1 MGRSDESHEFAAQSN
16 WGRWVEVALIVAV
29 FFAAVGDR
37 PPHVNESHYLCRL
50 KHYWDP
56 SWGAGDLFLESTDT
70 QLVLIWMLGWV
81 TRFASLTTTAW
92 IGRVLAWTA
101 TAWAWQRLSWRV
113 VPRRFASVLSAALM
127 IGLTY
132 YCHFA
137 GEWVVGGVE
146 AKCFA
151 YAFVFMALRDVI
163 DAEWNWA
170 WLWLGAAT
178 AFHPLVGGW
187 SGIICAGI
195 WLIDVWRRLAQSPHP
210 GPRPEGEGERVVH
223 AALALRERVL
233 AMLPGLIVGGA
244 IGLVGIVPALMLTW
258 HVPRDVV
265 AESSRI
271 YVFDRLPH
279 HLAPLTLPS
288 EERTRRLTGHLILLV
303 SMFAM
308 WWLMRGWGGAESEF
322 PVHGATR
329 RSQRRW
335 DLTALVP
342 SHPLHDLGSPLRYTL
357 LFALGALALAA
368 VGLMIEITF
377 QSQPLLAAKWL
388 RYYWFRM
395 TDIAAAMAVAMQI
408 TALVCIGL
416 ERRSLWGVPALV
428 GASVLAAWYP
438 VNACWL
444 RVTSPNSPTDQ
455 KIVDYPAWVEVCDWV
470 VANTPQNAVFITP
483 RLNSSFRWRTGRPE
497 VANRKDIPQD
507 AVSMV
512 EWSRRLKDVYGSEFG
527 GVPYMVDS
535 IADLGD
541 ERVLDMANKYHVQ
554 YVLSDRKQL
563 LKLPIA
569 FWNKEYVVYR
579 IDEQGAG
586 SGR

>member
-1 MGRSDESHEFAAQSN
+1 MGRVEDRREFAAPLKW
-16 WGRWVEVALIVAV
+16 WGWVEVALIVAV
-29 FFAAVGDR
+29 FFAAAGDP

-50 KHYWDP
+50 KHYWNP

-92 IGRVLAWTA
+92 VGRVLAWTA

-113 VPRRFASVLSAALM
+113 VPRRYASVLSAALM
-127 IGLTY
+127 IGLTF

-163 DAEWNWA
+163 DADWNWA

-195 WLIDVWRRLAQSPHP
+195 WVIDVWRRLAGHPHP
-210 GPRPEGEGERVVH
+210 VPLPAGVGAKH
-223 AALALRERVL
+223 ADLSLRSRI
-233 AMLPGLIVGGA
+233 ASMLPGLIAGGA
-244 IGLVGIVPALMLTW
+244 IGLVGVLPALMLTW
-258 HVPRDVV
+258 HVPAEVV
-265 AESSRI
+265 AESNRI

-279 HLAPLTLPS
+279 HLAPLSLPS
-288 EERTRRLTGHLILLV
+288 EERTRRLTGHVILLTT
-303 SMFAM
+303 MFGL
-308 WWLMRGWGGAESEF
+308 WWMMRGLGRDGDES
-322 PVHGATR
+322 TN
-329 RSQRRW
+329 SQRRRG
-335 DLTALVP
+335 LAALDP
-342 SHPLHDLGSPLRYTL
+342 SHPLRYIL
-357 LFALGALALAA
+357 LFALGAVVLAG
-368 VGLMIEITF
+368 VGLTIEITL
-377 QSQPLLAAKWL
+377 QAQPLLAAKLL

-395 TDIAAAMAVAMQI
+395 TDIAAAMAVALQI
-408 TALVCIGL
+408 TVLVCVGL
-416 ERRSLWGVPALV
+416 DRRRLWALPALM
-428 GASVLAAWYP
+428 GAIVLAAWYP
-438 VNACWL
+438 LSACWL
-444 RVTSPNSPTDQ
+444 RITTPNSPTDQ

-470 VANTPQNAVFITP
+470 VANTPPDALFITP

-507 AVSMV
+507 AASIV
-512 EWSRRLKDVYGSEFG
+512 EWSRRLKDVYGTEFG
-527 GVPYMVDS
+527 GLPYLVDS

-541 ERVLDMANKYHVQ
+541 ERVLETAKKYHVQ
-554 YVLSDRKQL
+554 FVLSDRKQL

-569 FWNKEYVVYR
+569 FRNEEYIVYR
-579 IDEQGAG
+579 IEEQGAD

>member
-1 MGRSDESHEFAAQSN
+1 MGRLDESREFAAPSR
-16 WGRWVEVALIVAV
+16 WWVWVEVALIVAV

-50 KHYWDP
+50 KHYWNP

-70 QLVLIWMLGWV
+70 QLLLIWMLGWV

-113 VPRRFASVLSAALM
+113 APRRFVSVLSAALM
-127 IGLTY
+127 IGLTF

-163 DAEWNWA
+163 DTEWNWA

-187 SGIICAGI
+187 SGIICVGI
-195 WLIDVWRRLAQSPHP
+195 WLIDVWRGLAQSPHP
-210 GPRPEGEGERVVH
+210 GPLPEGEGERGPH

-258 HVPRDVV
+258 HVPADVV

-288 EERTRRLTGHLILLV
+288 EERTRRLTGHAILLV
-303 SMFAM
+303 TMLGL
-308 WWLMRGWGGAESEF
+308 WWLTRGLRCDEDESSN
-322 PVHGATR
+322 
-329 RSQRRW
+329 SQRPCG
-335 DLTALVP
+335 LAALDP
-342 SHPLHDLGSPLRYTL
+342 SHPIQCIL
-357 LFALGALALAA
+357 LFALGALVLAA
-368 VGLMIEITF
+368 IGLMIEITL
-377 QSQPLLAAKWL
+377 QSQPLLAAKLL

-395 TDIAAAMAVAMQI
+395 TDIAAAMAVALQI
-408 TALVCIGL
+408 TVLVCVGL
-416 ERRSLWGVPALV
+416 ERRRLWALPALV
-428 GASVLAAWYP
+428 GAIVLAAWFP

-455 KIVDYPAWVEVCDWV
+455 KIMDYPAWVEVCDWV
-470 VANTPQNAVFITP
+470 VANTPPDALFITP

-507 AVSMV
+507 AASIV
-512 EWSRRLKDVYGSEFG
+512 EWSRRLKDVYGTEFG

-541 ERVLDMANKYHVQ
+541 ERVLEIAQKYHAHF
-554 YVLSDRKQL
+554 VLSDRKQL
-563 LKLPIA
+563 LKLPVA
-569 FWNKEYVVYR
+569 FQNEEYIVYR
-579 IDEQGAG
+579 IDEPPVGN
-586 SGR
+586 GR